1 MEKLIKSQNG
11 QWTLTKAAP
20 KLDSGHSV
28 FTMDHVNEVS
38 KMRDHGKAKE
48 YAHSIVDSSSAQ
60 PHNKYSIKNMID
72 KSKSAQNLAFGMSNH
87 VLAHPSE
94 GLKVVKEEGS
104 ELAKEESKLS
114 AKTNRAMPFTM
125 RDVHDLHA
133 MKDHDAAKTHAHSV
147 IDSYGSSIKPA
158 HKDKLKSAVN
168 SSKDSADLAYRVA
181 NHVIGSHPESKPHKG
196 RLQPHAEAKDPTPV
210 DEYLKN
216 PKKYIKSSK
225 DTDTYKTEK
234 MAKDEDGSEM
244 LFSQLESIAHHVKEI
259 RESMKPS
266 EDSPDWV
273 NAKITEAAKQ
283 LSDVAHYVQ
292 GEKAVA
298 KADGQKPNAHDRD
311 TAQRYRDMPAS
322 AKGSSSK
329 QPSIGQREVDSAVR
343 TVEANL
349 PKILKPKK

>member
-38 KMRDHGKAKE
+38 KMKDHGKAKE
-48 YAHSIVDSSSAQ
+48 YAHGIVDSSSAQ
-60 PHNKYSIKNMID
+60 PHNKSSIKNMID

-94 GLKVVKEEGS
+94 GLKVVKGE
-104 ELAKEESKLS
+104 
-114 AKTNRAMPFTM
+114 TPDM
-125 RDVHDLHA
+125 
-133 MKDHDAAKTHAHSV
+133 
-147 IDSYGSSIKPA
+147 
-158 HKDKLKSAVN
+158 
-168 SSKDSADLAYRVA
+168 
-181 NHVIGSHPESKPHKG
+181 
-196 RLQPHAEAKDPTPV
+196 PTPS
-210 DEYLKN
+210 N
-216 PKKYIKSSK
+216 PTKGGEG
-225 DTDTYKTEK
+225 TNE

-266 EDSPDWV
+266 EESPDWV

-283 LSDVAHYVQ
+283 LSDVAHYIQ
-292 GEKAVA
+292 GEKAVN
-298 KADGQKPNAHDRD
+298 KADVPRTSAHDRD
-311 TAQRYRDMPAS
+311 TAQRYRDMPAG
-322 AKGSSSK
+322 AKGTASK
-329 QPSIGQREVDSAVR
+329 QPSIGQKEVDQAVR